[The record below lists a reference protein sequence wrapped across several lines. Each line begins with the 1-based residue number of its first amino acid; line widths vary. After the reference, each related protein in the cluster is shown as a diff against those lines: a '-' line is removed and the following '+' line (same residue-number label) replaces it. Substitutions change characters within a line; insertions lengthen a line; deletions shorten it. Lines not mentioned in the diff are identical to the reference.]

1 MAYENC
7 YTIINVTVLFPAKY
21 KYVPMFIFLVQ
32 KIYKHTQWKIFLHNF
47 DHHDIRKPLK
57 VNGI

>member
-1 MAYENC
+1 MAYENF

-32 KIYKHTQWKIFLHNF
+32 KIYKHT
-47 DHHDIRKPLK
+47 
-57 VNGI
+57 